1 MRGNAMRACLLSGL
15 VALALAACSSDSK
28 KNAEPEPNIFP
39 TNYKNEI
46 LDTLPRVV
54 DDPTNARNAYITEP
68 VLRSTGKDQR
78 YVVCVRANARDINR
92 QYAGSK
98 DWIAYFF
105 GGHINQLVKAT
116 KEQCGNAPYKPFPE
130 LEKLCLG
137 DKCE

>member
-1 MRGNAMRACLLSGL
+1 MSRNAMRACLLSGL

-46 LDTLPRVV
+46 LDTLPRVL
-54 DDPTNARNAYITEP
+54 DDPTNVRDAYITEP

-98 DWIAYFF
+98 DRIAYFF
-105 GGHINQLVKAT
+105 GGHINQLVEAT
-116 KEQCGNAPYKPFPE
+116 KEQCGNASYKPFPE

-137 DKCE
+137 NKCE